1 MESVFF
7 VCIAFTSYISLNGWR
22 RNGGYMAK
30 FFTYE
35 ERLELQKYLKECLSF
50 KEISRRLDKN
60 PTTISR
66 EIRNHYSEVATGYP
80 GYPYNACKNRFTCRK
95 KDICGKECKR
105 SATQYCKLCPYCN
118 DNCLDYVEE
127 ICTAKYRV
135 PYVCNGCET
144 IGKCTLLKNIYDAEH
159 AHIKA
164 HEMISESRSGLC
176 ISEEEIAR
184 LNSIISPLVR
194 NGQSIH
200 QIYVTHE
207 DELMCSEKT
216 IYNYIDACLLEVRNI
231 DLPRKVKFRER
242 YKKPE
247 FKVDKGCR
255 IGRNYQEFN
264 TFLDKN
270 PDTAVVQMDSVIG
283 SKGGKC
289 LLTIHFVDSSFMLAY
304 LRDANTSKSV
314 IDIFEMLFDRLGFEV
329 FKRLFPI
336 ILTDNGSEFS
346 NPKAIEYGTRN
357 QIGLRTK
364 VFYCDAGSPY
374 QKGAIEVNHELIR
387 RVLPKGTGFNELT
400 QRDINL
406 MMNHINSYK
415 RKKLNNRSPY
425 ETFSFYHGEEVLQ
438 KLECSPVEASDIV
451 LKPTLLKK

>member
-1 MESVFF
+1 MS
-7 VCIAFTSYISLNGWR
+7 
-22 RNGGYMAK
+22 K

-35 ERLELQKYLKECLSF
+35 ERLELQKFLKESLSF
-50 KEISRRLDKN
+50 KGISRKLDKN

-66 EIRNHYSEVATGYP
+66 EVRKYRSEVATGYP
-80 GYPYNACKNRFTCRK
+80 GFPYNACKNRFNCRMK
-95 KDICGKECKR
+95 KVCGKECSRK
-105 SATQYCKLCPYCN
+105 SDVYCKLCSSCN
-118 DNCLDYVEE
+118 DNCVEFIAE
-127 ICTAKYRV
+127 ICTARFRV

-144 IGKCTLLKNIYDAEH
+144 LRKCTLLKNSYDAEQ

-164 HEMISESRSGLC
+164 HESISQSRSGLC
-176 ISEEEIAR
+176 ISEDEIAR
-184 LNSIISPLVR
+184 LNKIISPLVG
-194 NGQSIH
+194 NGQSVN
-200 QIYVTHE
+200 QIYINHQ

-216 IYNYIDACLLEVRNI
+216 IYNYIDACLFDVRNI

-255 IGRNYQEFN
+255 LGRNYEAFGEFIE
-264 TFLDKN
+264 KN
-270 PDTAVVQMDSVIG
+270 PDTAVVQMDSVMG
-283 SKGGKC
+283 TKGGKC
-289 LLTIHFVDSSFMLAY
+289 LLTIHFVECSLMLAF

-314 IDIFEMLFDRLGFEV
+314 IDVFNQLDQALGKETFN
-329 FKRLFPI
+329 RLFPI

-346 NPKAIEYGTRN
+346 NPRAIEYREIN
-357 QIGLRTK
+357 PIWRTS

-387 RVLPKGTGFNELT
+387 RVLPKGTSFNNLT
-400 QRDINL
+400 QDHISL

-425 ETFSFYHGEEVLQ
+425 ETFSFYHGEEVLY
-438 KLECSPVEASDIV
+438 KLGCTPVTASDIM
-451 LKPTLLKK
+451 LKPALLK

>member
-1 MESVFF
+1 MS
-7 VCIAFTSYISLNGWR
+7 
-22 RNGGYMAK
+22 K

-35 ERLELQKYLKECLSF
+35 ERLHLQKFLKESLSF

-66 EIRNHYSEVATGYP
+66 EVRKYSSKIATGYP
-80 GYPYNACKNRFTCRK
+80 GFPFNTCKSRFNCRNK
-95 KDICGKECKR
+95 SICGKECTRR
-105 SATQYCKLCPYCN
+105 STTYCKLCSSCN
-118 DNCLDYVEE
+118 ANCSEFIEE
-127 ICTAKYRV
+127 VCTARFRV

-144 IGKCTLLKNIYDAEH
+144 ISKCSLLKNIYDAEH

-164 HEMISESRSGLC
+164 HETLVQSRRGLC
-176 ISEEEIAR
+176 VSEDEVAR
-184 LNSIISPLVR
+184 LNKIISPLVQ

-200 QIYVTHE
+200 QIYVNNK

-216 IYNYIDACLLEVRNI
+216 LYNYIDACLFDVRNI

-255 IGRNYQEFN
+255 IGRNYEAFHA
-264 TFLDKN
+264 FIDKN

-289 LLTIHFVDSSFMLAY
+289 LLTIHFVETSLMLAF

-314 IDIFEMLFDRLGFEV
+314 TDIFETMYKTLGKDL
-329 FKRLFPI
+329 FKRLFPV

-346 NPKAIEYGTRN
+346 NPKAIEYGTETVT
-357 QIGLRTK
+357 QLRTR
-364 VFYCDAGSPY
+364 VYYCDAGSPY

-387 RVLPKGTGFNELT
+387 RVLPKGKTFNDMT
-400 QRDINL
+400 QEDISL

-425 ETFSFYHGEEVLQ
+425 ETFSFYHGEEVLN
-438 KLECSPVEASDIV
+438 KLGCSPVAANDIM
-451 LKPTLLKK
+451 LKPALLKK

>member
-1 MESVFF
+1 MS
-7 VCIAFTSYISLNGWR
+7 
-22 RNGGYMAK
+22 K

-35 ERLELQKYLKECLSF
+35 ERLELQKFLKESLSF

-66 EIRNHYSEVATGYP
+66 EIRKYSSEVATGYP
-80 GYPYNACKNRFTCRK
+80 GYPYNACKKRFNCRA
-95 KDICGKECKR
+95 KDVCGKNCIRK
-105 SATQYCKLCPYCN
+105 SAIYCKLCQCCN
-118 DNCLDYVEE
+118 DNCPDFILE
-127 ICTAKYRV
+127 ICTARFRV

-144 IGKCTLLKNIYDAEH
+144 LGKCSLLKNIYDAEH

-164 HEMISESRSGLC
+164 HESISQSRSGLC
-176 ISEEEIAR
+176 VSEAEIDR
-184 LNSIISPLVR
+184 LNIIISPLVQ
-194 NGQSIH
+194 NGQSVH
-200 QIYVTHE
+200 QIYVNHE

-216 IYNYIDACLLEVRNI
+216 IYNYIDACLFDVRNI

-255 IGRNYQEFN
+255 IGRNYEAFSA
-264 TFLDKN
+264 FIDKN

-283 SKGGKC
+283 TKGGKC
-289 LLTIHFVDSSFMLAY
+289 LLTIHFVDTSLMLAF

-314 IDIFEMLFDRLGFEV
+314 TDIFNQLDETLGKELFNQ
-329 FKRLFPI
+329 LFPV

-346 NPKAIEYGTRN
+346 NPKAIEYRESFPL
-357 QIGLRTK
+357 LRTH

-374 QKGAIEVNHELIR
+374 QKGAIEVNHQLIR
-387 RVLPKGTGFNELT
+387 RVLPKGSCFNHLT
-400 QRDINL
+400 QEDINL

-425 ETFSFYHGEEVLQ
+425 ETLSFYHGEEVLH
-438 KLECSPVEASDIV
+438 KLGCAPVAASDII
-451 LKPTLLKK
+451 LKPALLRK

>member
-1 MESVFF
+1 MS
-7 VCIAFTSYISLNGWR
+7 T
-22 RNGGYMAK
+22 

-35 ERLELQKYLKECLSF
+35 ERLEIQKFLKESLSF
-50 KEISRRLDKN
+50 KEISRRLGKN

-66 EIRNHYSEVATGYP
+66 EIRKHRSDVATGYP
-80 GYPYNACKNRFTCRK
+80 GYPYNACKNRFNCRY
-95 KDICGKECKR
+95 KDVCGKNCTRK
-105 SATQYCKLCPYCN
+105 TTIHCKLCQSCN
-118 DNCLDYVEE
+118 DNCPDFILE
-127 ICTAKYRV
+127 ICTARFRV

-144 IGKCTLLKNIYDAEH
+144 LGKCSLLKNIYDAEH
-159 AHIKA
+159 AHMKA
-164 HEMISESRSGLC
+164 HEAISQFRSGLC
-176 ISEEEIAR
+176 VSEGEIAR
-184 LNSIISPLVR
+184 LNKIISPLAQK
-194 NGQSIH
+194 GQSVH

-216 IYNYIDACLLEVRNI
+216 IYNYIDACLFDVRNI

-255 IGRNYQEFN
+255 IGRNYNDFQ
-264 TFLDKN
+264 TFLAKN
-270 PDTAVVQMDSVIG
+270 QDTTVVQMDSVIG

-289 LLTIHFVDSSFMLAY
+289 LLTIHFLDTSLMLAF

-314 IDIFEMLFDRLGFEV
+314 TDIFETLYATLGKEV
-329 FKRLFPI
+329 FTALFPV

-346 NPKAIEYGTRN
+346 NPKVIEYGTEKFS
-357 QIGLRTK
+357 GHRTN

-387 RVLPKGTGFNELT
+387 RILPKGNSFDHLT
-400 QRDINL
+400 QENICL

-425 ETFSFYHGEEVLQ
+425 ETFSFYHGEDVLQ
-438 KLECSPVEASDIV
+438 KLRCTLVAASDIM
-451 LKPTLLKK
+451 LKPVLLKK